1 MAKYFTENKISLNFT
16 RGQELTTYAYE
27 VSRLLKEKLM
37 PINFIH
43 ITKQEFNVNS
53 RTYHSFPRLVTF
65 YD

>member
-43 ITKQEFNVNS
+43 ITK
-53 RTYHSFPRLVTF
+53 
-65 YD
+65 